1 MPGLSTLLRLG
12 RISNVPTVWTNV
24 LAGSVIA
31 GGAQAPN
38 EIVLIVLEVQ
48 RRGMYL
54 NSFDRTIDARDRP
67 AVRSMPAKFRPA
79 RSSIGFGLMGL
90 CRALVYIGTGVAVT
104 DGVSNTTI
112 IPAVALAC
120 HVAGL
125 TYAAKQESLEGWKTS
140 GRWRCWPCRCS
151 QRCRF
156 CSADG

>member
-54 NSFDRTIDARDRP
+54 NDSFDRAIDARDRP
-67 AVRSMPAKFRPA
+67 GRPIDAGEIPAG
-79 RSSIGFGLMGL
+79 SVLSIGFGLMGL

-112 IPAVALAC
+112 IPAVVLAC

-125 TYAAKQESLEGWKTS
+125 TYSY
-140 GRWRCWPCRCS
+140 
-151 QRCRF
+151 
-156 CSADG
+156 